1 MQKILLQPV
10 QSVAITILADNLF
23 DGLLPTQGVAKRPSL
38 GGKTLSVP
46 VATMEGGKPLKV
58 FRPSMDLVHLSH
70 SPSGNI
76 HTESSLI
83 RVQHRMV
90 SLKICAY

>member
-38 GGKTLSVP
+38 GEKTLRLP
-46 VATMEGGKPLKV
+46 VTTMEGGKPLMDFK
-58 FRPSMDLVHLSH
+58 PSMDLVHLSH
-70 SPSGNI
+70 SLSGST
-76 HTESSLI
+76 HTASSLI
-83 RVQHRMV
+83 RVQHR
-90 SLKICAY
+90 IR